1 MTVFVDASFRTILVT
16 DGVRL
21 FASSS
26 TSRTVTPV
34 LRSYVATAPL
44 STVRSAAVITGGVLS
59 FTVNWKLLVVVVPA
73 LSVASTS
80 TV

>member
-26 TSRTVTPV
+26 TSLTVTPV
-34 LRSYVATAPL
+34 LKSYVATAPL
-44 STVRSAAVITGGVLS
+44 STVRLAAVIVGAWL
-59 FTVNWKLLVVVVPA
+59 A
-73 LSVASTS
+73 R
-80 TV
+80 